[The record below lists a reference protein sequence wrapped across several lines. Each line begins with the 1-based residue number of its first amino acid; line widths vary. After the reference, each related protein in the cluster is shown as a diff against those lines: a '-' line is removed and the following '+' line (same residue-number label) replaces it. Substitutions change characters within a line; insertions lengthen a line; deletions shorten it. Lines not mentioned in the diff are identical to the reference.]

1 MTLRKGFTK
10 MYVLNSENKTK
21 ETKSINK
28 YILLPILGDN
38 VV

>member
-28 YILLPILGDN
+28 YILPILGDN